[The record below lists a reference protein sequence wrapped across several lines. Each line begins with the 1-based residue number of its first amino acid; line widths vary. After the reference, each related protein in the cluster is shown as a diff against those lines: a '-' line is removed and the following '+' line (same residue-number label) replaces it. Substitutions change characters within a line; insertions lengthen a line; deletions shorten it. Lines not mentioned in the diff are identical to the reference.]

1 MGDEPTSENK
11 TWVDVQKK
19 TFTRWANQF
28 LAERMLK
35 MNDMQEDLKDGVMIC
50 ELLEVISSKKVG
62 SFTKKP
68 KTRYQFLEN
77 NGRAINFIKNEG
89 LKLVGIGPEDLVDGK
104 LKLDL
109 GLMWTIILRYHINV
123 IGQGSPKW
131 ELLQW
136 VRQQIE
142 PYSLNKKG
150 DNLKNFTTDWQDGT
164 VLFALTDSLQ
174 PGILTP
180 ENMSKL
186 TKRPLQDTQKA
197 MDTAEDAYGI
207 PKLLDADDLVNNPEE
222 LSVMTYIS
230 YFRDYLS
237 DEARRRREEAE
248 RRRKTAHPALCYAFG
263 PGIEGGRAGSDN
275 EFTIQSVNCNGDNLT
290 VGGCQ
295 FDVGVTGPKPG
306 KKPNVRDNN
315 DGTYSVVYQVA
326 KGGDYEVGIRLT
338 GQKGIDQLPQG
349 HPGWGQHIKDSPY
362 HVNIIGADAS
372 SSYATGPGVEGPA
385 RTNKDNPFTIHSMTS
400 EGKPVPAGGENF
412 KATVRGPEN
421 VNNVPIK
428 DKNDGTYD
436 GAYKVKTPGHYEV
449 DISLDGVPIQG
460 SPYRLL
466 IENANAGN
474 SWAEGPGLEGGQQG
488 KEGVFTIHSV
498 DADGKPVKTGGDPFK
513 VQIHGPN
520 GDVAPRVKDNNDGT
534 YTVKYNPDA
543 PGDYNIDVNLHD
555 EPIKDAPFNVHI
567 KPSPN
572 AGNSWAEGPGLEEA
586 WDNEPAFFTIHS
598 VDNDGNPREE
608 GGDPF
613 TVKIQGPKP
622 CTADVKDNG
631 DGTYSVTYEPDVP
644 GDYTIR
650 VELDN
655 KPIKDSPFRVGVK
668 AGTDIDNSGFGIF
681 SFTVQARDKRGQPK
695 DFGGDKFEVKIKGP
709 SGSDV
714 EVQTMDNND
723 GTYTAIYALAGDDV
737 KGKTFNINAQ
747 LNGKTVGQFKQNM

>member
-1 MGDEPTSENK
+1 MEEYHEPENK

-28 LAERMLK
+28 LSERMLK
-35 MNDMQEDLKDGVMIC
+35 MNDMQEDLKDGVMLC
-50 ELLEVISSKKVG
+50 ELLEVISSKRVG
-62 SFTKKP
+62 PFNKKP
-68 KTRYQFLEN
+68 KSRYQFLEN
-77 NGRAINFIKNEG
+77 NGRAIGFIKNEG

-123 IGQGSPKW
+123 IGKGSPKW

-136 VRQQIE
+136 VRQQVE
-142 PYSLNKKG
+142 PYSINKKG
-150 DNLKNFTTDWQDGT
+150 DQLKNFTTDWQDGT

-197 MDTAEDAYGI
+197 MDTAEEAYGI

-263 PGIEGGRAGSDN
+263 PGLEGGSAATPC

-290 VGGCQ
+290 VGGCE
-295 FDVGVTGPKPG
+295 FDVAVTGPKPLG
-306 KKPNVRDNN
+306 KAKVSDNG
-315 DGTYSVVYQVA
+315 DGTYSAVYQVA
-326 KGGDYEVGIRLT
+326 KGGDYKVAVRLT
-338 GQKGIDQLPQG
+338 GQKGIDQLPQN
-349 HPGWGQHIKDSPY
+349 HPGWGQHIKDSPFN
-362 HVNIIGADAS
+362 VNIVGANAANC
-372 SSYATGPGVEGPA
+372 YATGPGVEGA
-385 RTNKDNPFTIHSMTS
+385 RTGKDAPFTIHAQT
-400 EGKPVPAGGENF
+400 EDGTPVKAGGENF
-412 KATVRGPEN
+412 KASLKGPEN
-421 VNNVPIK
+421 IGNIPIS
-428 DKNDGTYD
+428 DNEDGTYD
-436 GAYKVKTPGHYEV
+436 GVYKVNKPGYYQV
-449 DISLDGVPIQG
+449 DISLDGEPIQG
-460 SPYRLL
+460 SPYKLL
-466 IENANAGN
+466 IENANAGK

-488 KEGVFTIHSV
+488 KEGVFTIHAV
-498 DADGKPVKTGGDPFK
+498 DSDGRPVKSGGDPFK
-513 VQIHGPN
+513 VKVEGPHGE
-520 GDVAPRVKDNNDGT
+520 VAPKIKDNNDGT
-534 YTVKYNPDA
+534 YTVKYTPDGY
-543 PGDYNIDVNLHD
+543 GDYQIDVTLHD
-555 EPIKDAPFNVHI
+555 DHIKDAPFSVRI
-567 KPSPN
+567 KAAPN

-613 TVKIQGPKP
+613 TVKIQGPAP
-622 CTADVKDNG
+622 CQADVKDNG

-644 GDYTIR
+644 GNYTIK
-650 VELDN
+650 VDLEN
-655 KPIKDSPFRVGVK
+655 KPIKDSPFKVGCK

-709 SGSDV
+709 SGADV

-737 KGKTFNINAQ
+737 KGKTFSITAQ